1 MKIKQLCILNS
12 ARNPFFFFEKK
23 KYIYNILQLKLP
35 GQIIINVDVA
45 VAFLLLLLLLC
56 SYILKNYSLLL
67 FQIFVFY
74 INNNNN
80 NNISLLAFSNL

>member
-12 ARNPFFFFEKK
+12 ARNPLFFFEKK

-45 VAFLLLLLLLC
+45 VAFFVVVVFI
-56 SYILKNYSLLL
+56 YIEKLQ
-67 FQIFVFY
+67 FI
-74 INNNNN
+74 I
-80 NNISLLAFSNL
+80 ISNFCVLY